1 MGTMRQRGE
10 GRWELRAFVGRDE
23 QGRPRQ
29 VSRSFRGTKTAA
41 RKEFARL
48 ETEVND
54 GKLGRADTLGV
65 TVGTLLERYLGHLES
80 EGRAPKTL
88 TTYRYYVRRLAE
100 DPIARIKVRRLTTW
114 DLDELD
120 DRLAAVGP

>member
-1 MGTMRQRGE
+1 MRQRGE
-10 GRWELRAFVGRDE
+10 GHWELRAFVGRDE
-23 QGRPRQ
+23 RGRPRQ

-41 RKEFARL
+41 KKELARV

-65 TVGTLLERYLGHLES
+65 TVGALLERYLRHLES
-80 EGRAPKTL
+80 EGGAPKTL
-88 TTYRYYVRRLAE
+88 TTYRYYARRLAE

-114 DLDELD
+114 DLNELD